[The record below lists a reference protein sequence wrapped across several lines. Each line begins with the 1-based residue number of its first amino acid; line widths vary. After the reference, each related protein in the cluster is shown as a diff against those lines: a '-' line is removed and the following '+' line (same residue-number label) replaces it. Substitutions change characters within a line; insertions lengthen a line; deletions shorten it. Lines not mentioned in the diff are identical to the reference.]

1 MATKADWQDATGKV
15 WARSF
20 DRTDRAFAG
29 LTQIMLERLSAM
41 PGEAI
46 LDIGCG
52 AGELSIALA
61 TARPHARI
69 RGIDVSPELVET
81 SRQRG
86 ATCTNL
92 AFDCADATTWAD
104 ASFSPELLTS
114 RHGVMFFDDPV
125 AAFGNFHAIVQA
137 GGRVFFSCFRAP
149 ALNAWVTEPSRLLG
163 LPAPDDPFA
172 PGPFAFAD
180 EDRTRSIL
188 AKAGWRE
195 IDFEPVDFGFVVGA
209 GDDPVTDA
217 LAFFRKIGPPARAL
231 FEMAD
236 AARED
241 ALGKIARWLAGKP
254 HDGGVLALPAAA
266 WIVTARKAD

>member
-29 LTQIMLERLSAM
+29 LTQIMLERLSSM

-69 RGIDVSPELVET
+69 TGIDVSSELIET
-81 SRQRG
+81 SRRRG
-86 ATCTNL
+86 AACPNL
-92 AFDCADATTWAD
+92 AFECADAAIWTDPA
-104 ASFSPELLTS
+104 FSPDLLTS
-114 RHGVMFFDDPV
+114 RHGVMFFDDPA
-125 AAFGNFHAIVQA
+125 AAFGNFHAIAQA
-137 GGRVFFSCFRAP
+137 GGRLLFSCFRQP
-149 ALNAWVTEPSRLLG
+149 SLNAWVTEPSRLLG

-188 AKAGWRE
+188 SKAGWRD
-195 IDFEPVDFGFVVGA
+195 IAFEPVDFGFVVGA
-209 GDDPVTDA
+209 GDDPVSDA
-217 LAFFRKIGPPARAL
+217 LAFFRKIGPPARVL
-231 FEMAD
+231 FEMD
-236 AARED
+236 DTARDD
-241 ALGKIARWLAGKP
+241 ALGRIARWLAGKP

-266 WIVTARKAD
+266 WIVTARKAG